1 MPTSDLDVAG
11 TVTATTFVGNVTG
24 DVTANQITVGDK
36 FINSTAI
43 GIGTTTTNVG
53 VNTALGALILNT
65 TTNKVQLYGPLGW
78 VNVKGSVDTGIVAT
92 GGIISDYIDGNKVYR
107 AHIFNASGSLEIT
120 ELSKDFSN
128 TIEYLAVSG
137 GGSGGG
143 EQSGWGGGGGGAGGI
158 KLGSQI
164 FGTGSHAVAIGA
176 GGASVNGPGSYG
188 NPGGATRFTLDH
200 YVPGGGGGGRA
211 PGGPGA
217 SGACGGG
224 GGCTQPDT
232 SGANG
237 GTSSYRS
244 TLYEEVYPYYF
255 RGNPGGRSLGGP
267 NPTIQVWWWWW
278 RWWRWW

>member
-1 MPTSDLDVAG
+1 MLALNTTSVPTSDLDVAG

-164 FGTGSHAVAIGA
+164 FGTGSHAVQSIIL
-176 GGASVNGPGSYG
+176 V
-188 NPGGATRFTLDH
+188 L
-200 YVPGGGGGGRA
+200 VV
-211 PGGPGA
+211 
-217 SGACGGG
+217 
-224 GGCTQPDT
+224 
-232 SGANG
+232 
-237 GTSSYRS
+237 
-244 TLYEEVYPYYF
+244 L
-255 RGNPGGRSLGGP
+255 L
-267 NPTIQVWWWWW
+267 
-278 RWWRWW
+278 